1 MNEQSTLY
9 SNEMEKFYN
18 LLDQS
23 ISNAGGLKSLDCNDY
38 LDHLPKQ
45 GVEFY
50 FRDNDYRDDSK
61 DRLRVVQVGISKRLN
76 GRVPDHLNLS
86 PLNSIFRDHL
96 TIAIAHKEEVLN
108 ITSGSCSAIA
118 KSIIQQRPEISKIV
132 DEEFRKHHIFCLPV
146 NEEKDRDNIK
156 QNVVALLSWH
166 AYETI
171 DIPPDTWLGKFH
183 HNPKIQA
190 SGLWNIHFVWGNNC
204 PSDFKLMHELTVEV
218 LNDNSN

>member
-1 MNEQSTLY
+1 MNEQSTQY

-23 ISNAGGLKSLDCNDY
+23 ISNAGGLKSLNCNDY

-50 FRDNDYRDDSK
+50 FRDNDYRDNSK
-61 DRLRVVQVGISKRLN
+61 DRLRVVHVGISERLN

-96 TIAIAHKEEVLN
+96 TIAIAHREEVPN
-108 ITSGSCSAIA
+108 ITSRTCSAMA
-118 KSIIQQRPEISKIV
+118 KSIILKHPEINESV
-132 DEEFRKHHIFCLPV
+132 DEEFQKHHIFCLPV
-146 NEEKDRDNIK
+146 NEEKDRNNIK

-190 SGLWNIHFVWGNNC
+190 SGLWNIHFVCGNYC
-204 PSDFKLMHELTVEV
+204 PSVFELIEKCG
-218 LNDNSN
+218 